1 MRQPMVG
8 TRLAFALAV
17 APLLPTPA
25 ALAAEPVAGTMP
37 AHLRDRGTG
46 VPTSQVGAYV
56 RRGELFVYP
65 AFAHARDHDFE
76 YDPNEFGFAA
86 PGEFKGRYR
95 ESRGLLAVAYGWT
108 DRVAVEL
115 EANVKRASLEK
126 GAGDPSAF
134 PARLEESGLGKV
146 KARVNLRWLEERG
159 RRPELFGYGELVA
172 PHDSSEHLIG
182 TENWIVNGGLGV
194 IRGFQAGT
202 VTFRA
207 GFEWDTASA
216 SPTDWQEIALE
227 YLKRVTPSWTVYGAL
242 TVSEGDEGSVVGE
255 LQWRASRHVTLRL
268 RSAYG
273 LSPHGPD
280 WAPEVGVRIA
290 AGGG

>member
-1 MRQPMVG
+1 MA
-8 TRLAFALAV
+8 LAFAPLFATV
-17 APLLPTPA
+17 AA
-25 ALAAEPVAGTMP
+25 RAAEPAGDLA

-46 VPTSQVGAYV
+46 VPTSQVGAYL
-56 RRGELFVYP
+56 RPGELFVYP

-95 ESRGLLAVAYGWT
+95 ERREMLVVGYGWS
-108 DRVAVEL
+108 DRIALEF
-115 EANVKRASLEK
+115 EANVKRATLEK
-126 GAGDPSAF
+126 GADDTSAF
-134 PARLEESGLGKV
+134 PAKIEESGLGKV
-146 KARVNLRWLEERG
+146 KARIDWRLLEERG
-159 RRPELFGYGELVA
+159 RRPELFSYGELVV
-172 PHDSSEHLIG
+172 PHDGNKHLVG
-182 TENWIVNGGLGV
+182 TENVIVNGGLGV
-194 IRGFQAGT
+194 IRGFRAGT

-227 YLKRVTPSWTVYGAL
+227 YLKRVSPSWTVYAAL
-242 TVSEGDEGSVVGE
+242 AVSEGDEGSAVGE
-255 LQWRASRHVTLRL
+255 LQWTASRRVTLRL

-280 WAPEVGVRIA
+280 WAPEVGVRIT
-290 AGGG
+290 AGNG